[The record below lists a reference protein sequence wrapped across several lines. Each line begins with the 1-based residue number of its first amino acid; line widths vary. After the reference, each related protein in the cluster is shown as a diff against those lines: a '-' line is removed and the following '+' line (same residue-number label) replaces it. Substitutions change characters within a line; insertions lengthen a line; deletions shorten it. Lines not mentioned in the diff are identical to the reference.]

1 MMKKIILYFITYLI
15 SSLFF
20 INSSFAVWTILIE
33 WQITDPL
40 WNPMKEIPIRIEDW
54 TKVFYRIT
62 DIQWIFK
69 FNKEIAD
76 NNKSFLINLYNY
88 NITFNDFTE
97 STGQIKL
104 TYDVENNNLVD
115 YSPSDNAEV
124 VKLSKRKVIW
134 NYRSIIFHGFFIIN
148 FFLFTVWTYLA
159 YTKFLNRPKK

>member
-1 MMKKIILYFITYLI
+1 MMKKKILYFITFLI

-88 NITFNDFTE
+88 NIIFNDFTE

-104 TYDVENNNLVD
+104 TYDIKNNNLID

-124 VKLSKRKVIW
+124 AKLSKRKVIW

-148 FFLFTVWTYLA
+148 FFLFTVLTYLA